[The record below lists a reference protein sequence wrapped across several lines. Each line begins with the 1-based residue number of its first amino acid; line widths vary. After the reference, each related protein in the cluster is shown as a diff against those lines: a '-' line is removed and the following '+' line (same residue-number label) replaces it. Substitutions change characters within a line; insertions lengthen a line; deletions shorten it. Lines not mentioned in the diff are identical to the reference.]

1 MPGQVLLKRTMNH
14 RRALPGL
21 KTRPPLR
28 DDAEYQAALAE
39 LHGLGQAALGTPATR
54 GLQALVECIL
64 DYEANQAS
72 TASQPSAAVVPLT
85 AAETR
90 GDPDHS
96 GRLE

>member
-1 MPGQVLLKRTMNH
+1 MPGNVLPKPKMTH

-28 DDAEYQAALAE
+28 DDAEYREALAE

-64 DYEANQAS
+64 DYEAKQACG
-72 TASQPSAAVVPLT
+72 PSAAAIPQ
-85 AAETR
+85 AAATTHD
-90 GDPDHS
+90 GPDPS
-96 GRLE
+96 GRLA

>member
-1 MPGQVLLKRTMNH
+1 MPGRILPKPTMTR

-21 KTRPPLR
+21 RTRPPLR
-28 DDAEYQAALAE
+28 DDAEYRSALAE

-64 DYEANQAS
+64 DYEADLA
-72 TASQPSAAVVPLT
+72 

-90 GDPDHS
+90 D
-96 GRLE
+96 RLDLPGGSNV